1 MKKPRMCDQN
11 DVQPDVKCE
20 LETPVNY
27 TVLKY
32 VLHIVVGACCFH
44 CCCQVWKFLMCN
56 VQLLL
61 RTVLIVG
68 II

>member
-11 DVQPDVKCE
+11 DVQLDVKYE

-27 TVLKY
+27 AVLKY
-32 VLHIVVGACCFH
+32 VLHIDVLFSLLLSVLESF
-44 CCCQVWKFLMCN
+44 N

-61 RTVLIVG
+61 RTVLTVG
-68 II
+68 RSY

>member
-11 DVQPDVKCE
+11 DVQLDVKYE

-27 TVLKY
+27 TVLKCVFHIG
-32 VLHIVVGACCFH
+32 VLFSLLLSVLEIF
-44 CCCQVWKFLMCN
+44 N

-61 RTVLIVG
+61 RTVLTVG
-68 II
+68 GSY